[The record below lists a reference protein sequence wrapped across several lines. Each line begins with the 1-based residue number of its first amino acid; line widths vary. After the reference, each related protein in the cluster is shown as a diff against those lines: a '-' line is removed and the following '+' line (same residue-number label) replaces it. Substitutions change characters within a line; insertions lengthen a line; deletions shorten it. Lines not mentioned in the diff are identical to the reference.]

1 MSVTENK
8 ALTHQVLEAFSTGDT
23 ATLEAIVAENF
34 VQHGPDVPPSR
45 EAMFRFHAAF
55 HIAFPDGK
63 FIVDD
68 MIGEGD
74 KVLIRWTM
82 SGTQT
87 GPWFGIPA
95 TGRKVNFI
103 GMDLWRYEKSRL
115 VESWFVGDNMT
126 LMKQLG
132 ILKGF

>member
-1 MSVTENK
+1 
-8 ALTHQVLEAFSTGDT
+8 
-23 ATLEAIVAENF
+23 

-45 EAMFRFHAAF
+45 EALFRFHAAF
-55 HIAFPDGK
+55 HVAFPDGK

-68 MIGEGD
+68 MIGEDD

-82 SGTQT
+82 CGTQT
-87 GPWFGIPA
+87 GPWFNVPA
-95 TGRKVNFI
+95 TGRKVNFV
-103 GMDLWRYEKSRL
+103 GMDLWRYADSQL
-115 VESWFVGDNMT
+115 VEAWFVGDNLT